1 MLSSGIP
8 RNIFHEW
15 LQFSEYTRTRRVE
28 VKNQLFM
35 SGTFLCERADKPYD
49 IQSGLFLRLK
59 SSISSSV
66 VSFPVYISDVS
77 PDPMLSTCRLRAHTF
92 RREQAVACAHYGGKT
107 VAHWLYFYTLQ
118 GARAF
123 SVYFIINVASLT
135 LSYLVHI

>member
-66 VSFPVYISDVS
+66 VSFRYTFLTSLLIRCSAHADCARTLFGGSKLWRARIMAGKQLLIDCIFIHCREPV
-77 PDPMLSTCRLRAHTF
+77 RLVCT
-92 RREQAVACAHYGGKT
+92 
-107 VAHWLYFYTLQ
+107 
-118 GARAF
+118 
-123 SVYFIINVASLT
+123 S
-135 LSYLVHI
+135 